1 MFHNLSNGETSMSEQ
16 LLLALVYLARI
27 RDKSCPELEHYEL
40 DAEVEHLMRSM
51 SLGDRLYMKAAIRL
65 M

>member
-1 MFHNLSNGETSMSEQ
+1 MPDQNLF
-16 LLLALVYLARI
+16 LALVYLARI
-27 RDKSCPELEHYEL
+27 REKACPEFEHYEL
-40 DAEVEHLMRSM
+40 DAEVEDLMRSM

>member
-1 MFHNLSNGETSMSEQ
+1 MSNPEIPMNLF
-16 LLLALVYLARI
+16 LALVYLARI

-40 DAEVEHLMRSM
+40 DYEVEVLMRSM
-51 SLGDRLYMKAAIRL
+51 SLGDRLYLKAAIQL

>member
-1 MFHNLSNGETSMSEQ
+1 MSTNN

-27 RDKSCPELEHYEL
+27 RDKACPEIEHYEL

-51 SLGDRLYMKAAIRL
+51 SLADRLYMTAAIRL

>member
-1 MFHNLSNGETSMSEQ
+1 MPDKNLF
-16 LLLALVYLARI
+16 LALVYLARI
-27 RDKSCPELEHYEL
+27 REKSCPELEHYEL
-40 DAEVEHLMRSM
+40 DAEVEDLMRSM

>member
-1 MFHNLSNGETSMSEQ
+1 MTHN

-27 RDKSCPELEHYEL
+27 RDKTCPEMEHYEL

-51 SLGDRLYMKAAIRL
+51 SLGDRLYMKAAIQL